1 MSGFLATK
9 IPLIVAGIVITASAG
24 VGVSVLSDEI
34 SISWEGTNELEEVEE
49 IVVQLVSDISDLDA
63 QIALLNQEIIE
74 NEEDALALQD
84 EIDALT
90 IEKGELE
97 VDLQAANDELTQF
110 KIDICA
116 VIDTLPPTQRSKY
129 DEWCGVFGEGIPD
142 PQGDYEEGIYTA
154 TVYATNYSSFNDEDY
169 TTITITIDE
178 NGWITDIVFEVYTV
192 GGLSKYDASYATWLN
207 WDTQADSVVATI
219 LTDQTASNIDSIAGV
234 SISISGFEL
243 AFNTAI
249 ADAISTPQNKGV

>member
-9 IPLIVAGIVITASAG
+9 IPLIVAGFVITASAG

-63 QIALLNQEIIE
+63 QIALLNDEIAE
-74 NEEDALALQD
+74 NEDDALALQA

-97 VDLQAANDELTQF
+97 VDLQAANDEMTQV

-116 VIDTLPPTQRSKY
+116 VIDTLPAKQRSKY

-142 PQGDYEEGIYTA
+142 PQGEYMEGIYTA

-178 NGWITDIVFEVYTV
+178 NGWISDVVFEVYTS

-207 WDTQADSVVATI
+207 WDTQADTVVATI
-219 LTDQTASNIDSIAGV
+219 ISDQTADNLDAIASV

-249 ADAISTPQNKGV
+249 ADAIATP